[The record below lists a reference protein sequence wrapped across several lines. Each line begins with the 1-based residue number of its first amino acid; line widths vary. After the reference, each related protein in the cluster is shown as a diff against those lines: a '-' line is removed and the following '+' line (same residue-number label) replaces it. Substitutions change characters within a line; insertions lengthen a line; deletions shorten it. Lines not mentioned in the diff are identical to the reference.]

1 MVVRMSRAAWSEVG
15 GAVVVGAGA
24 GVEVEVEVVVGIR
37 GVAGTL
43 GSLHRFG
50 RRWPVGCTTCAP
62 S

>member
-1 MVVRMSRAAWSEVG
+1 MVVRTSRAAWSGVG
-15 GAVVVGAGA
+15 EAVVVEAGA
-24 GVEVEVEVVVGIR
+24 GVEVEVVVGIR

-50 RRWPVGCTTCAP
+50 HRWPVECTTCAL